1 MGAPRTMIPTNS
13 KHSKNARQSNGV
25 SSYTQPMKRGGK
37 GKFNFGSYEDDVF
50 DYYMSTAATR
60 ADHNSHAA
68 ATAASSESRR
78 NSKVQVVDEDEF
90 LFGSGKA

>member
-13 KHSKNARQSNGV
+13 KHTKNARQSNGV

-50 DYYMSTAATR
+50 EYYMSSAATK
-60 ADHNSHAA
+60 ADNNQ
-68 ATAASSESRR
+68 AASSAVSESRR

-90 LFGSGKA
+90 FFESGKSF

>member
-50 DYYMSTAATR
+50 DYYMSSASKTKSSQ
-60 ADHNSHAA
+60 ADV
-68 ATAASSESRR
+68 SESRR
-78 NSKVQVVDEDEF
+78 DSKVQVVDEDEF
-90 LFGSGKA
+90 FFDK